1 MFAKTSQDMFKG
13 NWATFAVTDMFFS
26 GLVPKMI
33 IIRRPII
40 DNWNQSTF
48 TGKIKFQSMS
58 RITNDGM

>member
-1 MFAKTSQDMFKG
+1 MFKG